1 MGHKVSVITT
11 TDDDQAASRLPFSY
25 PLSLDVET
33 PEATTSRAMSPGFAD
48 LGENGIGL
56 SLPGTGMGH
65 MGRFQIQ

>member
-1 MGHKVSVITT
+1 MVHKVSAIITT
-11 TDDDQAASRLPFSY
+11 DNNEAASGLPFLY